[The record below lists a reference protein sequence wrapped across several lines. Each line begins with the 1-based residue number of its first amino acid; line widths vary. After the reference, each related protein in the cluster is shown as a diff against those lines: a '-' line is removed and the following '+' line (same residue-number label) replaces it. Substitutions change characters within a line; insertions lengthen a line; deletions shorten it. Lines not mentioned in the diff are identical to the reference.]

1 MTSIW
6 DPGLQPERTELAWRR
21 TVLAVTTGTV
31 TSARYLAAEV
41 PVLGVAL
48 PVLAL
53 VAGLA
58 LLVTGTRRLRRLRHH
73 LLAAAGAAEP
83 VMPGAGMLGAL
94 AIMCGVVGLA
104 AVAFVITAAGP

>member
-1 MTSIW
+1 VTSIW

-31 TSARYLAAEV
+31 ASARYLAVEV

-53 VAGLA
+53 AAGLA
-58 LLVTGTRRLRRLRHH
+58 LLVAGTRRLRRLRRR
-73 LLAAAGAAEP
+73 LLTVGTAEP

-94 AIMCGVVGLA
+94 TAMCGVVGLA
-104 AVAFVITAAGP
+104 AAAFVVSAAQT